1 MGRKQKVEVI
11 NNPWGFV
18 LFIAYAGALVYFID
32 RNEGFVGFLHAFLQ
46 AALWP
51 AYVMY
56 EILGSLG
63 V

>member
-1 MGRKQKVEVI
+1 MGKKQKVEVI

-18 LFIAYAGALVYFID
+18 LFMAYAGAVVYFVD
-32 RNEGFVGFLHAFLQ
+32 RNDGFWGFLLAFIQ

-51 AYVMY
+51 AYIVY
-56 EILGSLG
+56 EALSGLG